1 MTDNEKVVWIAALLL
16 VHSSI
21 VEAVPVTRTESSSIN
36 GSAPPFTFSFA
47 PIASADSLLSISD
60 GSITEPEGGT
70 FSLAI
75 DYVGGASQTLV
86 SGTLTATSRTVFFT
100 SFGPLSFTPG
110 AINGLTFTGTG
121 TAPFS
126 PELFIPA
133 GTVFTFDAA
142 PGTGG
147 GTVPE
152 PSSLALLLSGGAAGL
167 LNWRRRRLGTVH
179 DATSE

>member
-1 MTDNEKVVWIAALLL
+1 VLYSGFASSVEKWTMTDNEKVVWIAALLL

-100 SFGPLSFTPG
+100 SF
-110 AINGLTFTGTG
+110 
-121 TAPFS
+121 
-126 PELFIPA
+126 
-133 GTVFTFDAA
+133 
-142 PGTGG
+142 
-147 GTVPE
+147 
-152 PSSLALLLSGGAAGL
+152 
-167 LNWRRRRLGTVH
+167 
-179 DATSE
+179 